1 MILKLEMPYFDR
13 QVNKGS
19 IVKWHKA
26 EGDYINFGDELFEIK
41 VEEITKLKRVKEGQA
56 RTVDVVKG
64 TIRGLEFNITV
75 TSSDMGF
82 LRKISA
88 QEGDEREIGDVI
100 AAITTSADE
109 PLDEAVINAAP
120 AFRVIANV
128 AEEED

>member
-56 RTVDVVKG
+56 RTVDIVKG
-64 TIRGLEFNITV
+64 TLSGLEFYITV

-82 LRKISA
+82 LRKITA
-88 QEGDEREIGDVI
+88 
-100 AAITTSADE
+100 T
-109 PLDEAVINAAP
+109 
-120 AFRVIANV
+120 
-128 AEEED
+128 